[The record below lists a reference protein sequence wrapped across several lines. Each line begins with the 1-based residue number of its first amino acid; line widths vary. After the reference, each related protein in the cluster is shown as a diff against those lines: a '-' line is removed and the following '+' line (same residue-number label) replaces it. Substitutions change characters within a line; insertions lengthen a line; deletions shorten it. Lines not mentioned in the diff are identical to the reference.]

1 MLQREQGVTTQVE
14 TSLVENSS
22 LWEKHF
28 FADKSPFFFCPLLRL
43 FELKDPATL
52 YAMKGGIVADE
63 MGLGKTITLLSLLLL
78 SGTRGD
84 GGKMRARTQ
93 GDSGGKTGRDTDRV
107 SIIVSFFGN
116 DACLL

>member
-14 TSLVENSS
+14 TSLAETSS

-84 GGKMRARTQ
+84 GGNVRARAQ
-93 GDSGGKTGRDTDRV
+93 GDSGGKAGRDADRV
-107 SIIVSFFGN
+107 SVIVSISGS